1 MIQNIKEGQAQIAID
16 LHKKISKE
24 MPVFYNPVM
33 KFNRDISVLLL
44 NCVGKKNIQIGSPL
58 AGSGVREI
66 RFIKELNK
74 GVIKSISVND
84 ISDKAVNA
92 IKKNL
97 SLNKIK
103 SKNVKV
109 FNADANL
116 FMLNSSGF
124 DYIDIDPFGSPN
136 AFLDSAIRRIS
147 REGILAVTAT
157 DTAALTG
164 TYVNP
169 CKRKYWAV
177 PLRSYM
183 MHEVGLRILIRKIQL
198 VGAQYDKALIPIFS
212 YYCEHYFRIFFR
224 CEKSKE
230 IVDSVIEQHGMF
242 QDAGPIW
249 LGKLWDEK
257 LVELMERES
266 KFNENNRV
274 LRIIKEESKIHTVG
288 FYDVTELASKYKLK
302 VLPKLK
308 DIVEKVKKK
317 GFLCSETH
325 FRENSIRSNISEKE
339 LVNML
344 NRKA

>member
-1 MIQNIKEGQAQIAID
+1 
-16 LHKKISKE
+16 
-24 MPVFYNPVM
+24 
-33 KFNRDISVLLL
+33 
-44 NCVGKKNIQIGSPL
+44 
-58 AGSGVREI
+58 
-66 RFIKELNK
+66 
-74 GVIKSISVND
+74 
-84 ISDKAVNA
+84 
-92 IKKNL
+92 
-97 SLNKIK
+97 
-103 SKNVKV
+103 
-109 FNADANL
+109 
-116 FMLNSSGF
+116 MLNSSGF

-164 TYVNP
+164 TYIKP

-183 MHEVGLRILIRKIQL
+183 MHEIGLRILIRKIQL
-198 VGAQYDKALIPIFS
+198 IGSQYDKALIPIFS
-212 YYCEHYFRIFFR
+212 YYCEHYFRVFLR

-230 IVDSVIEQHGMF
+230 AVDEVIAQHGNF
-242 QDAGPIW
+242 QDAGPMW

-257 LVELMERES
+257 LVDCIEKAG
-266 KFNENNRV
+266 KFSENNRV
-274 LRIIKEESKIHTVG
+274 LRIIKEESKIQTVG

-308 DIVEKVKKK
+308 DLVENIRKK
-317 GFLCSETH
+317 GYLASETH

-339 LVNML
+339 LVKML